1 MTIPRRKGSSLNAH
15 LDSDVRNLLDNLAV
29 SAQSFRKGA
38 NRVRKKMWWQ
48 NAKVR
53 FRLSSKV
60 VVSDG
65 NLQFKIVDCHRGAG
79 YHPLAYYY
87 HRTNRQDE
95 K

>member
-1 MTIPRRKGSSLNAH
+1 MCDF
-15 LDSDVRNLLDNLAV
+15 LDTLAV

-53 FRLSSKV
+53 SCRSSTV
-60 VVSDG
+60 VVYDG
-65 NLQFKIVDCHRGAG
+65 NLRFKIVDCDRGAG
-79 YHPLAYYY
+79 YHPLADYH
-87 HRTNRQDE
+87 HRTDRQDA